1 LRHVVRQPARPPRV
15 SPARPPPPALTD
27 GVSPPGIVSLPTPPG
42 DHPGVDGA
50 VQEWRL
56 PAGVSLLWQTW
67 DENEIIIFNRAS
79 GQTHLLDAF
88 SAAALRRI
96 EAAPTTIPDL
106 QRTFASELALK
117 ESVLGDRL
125 SDVCQ
130 HFDQLGLAEP
140 FPS

>member
-1 LRHVVRQPARPPRV
+1 VP
-15 SPARPPPPALTD
+15 
-27 GVSPPGIVSLPTPPG
+27 LPTPPVTI
-42 DHPGVDGA
+42 PVVDGA

-67 DENEIIIFNRAS
+67 DENEIIVFNRAS

-88 SAAALRRI
+88 SAAVLRRI

-106 QRTFASELALK
+106 QRTFASELALN
-117 ESVLGDRL
+117 ESVLSDRL
-125 SDVCQ
+125 SDVCR

-140 FPS
+140 YPP